1 MNCFYFH
8 FIVSSKVHEFHT
20 RKRHGLTAPTGYLMV
35 EGSHKMICGNAT
47 NSAMMRI
54 CANTCGITPK
64 KISDS
69 GRPVYRATTKA
80 FSPTGGVTMP
90 TSAVTITMT
99 PNQTGSKPSDRT
111 HGSTMGTVRLKID
124 RKSTPLNSSHK

>member
-8 FIVSSKVHEFHT
+8 FIVSSKVHEFHP

-69 GRPVYRATTKA
+69 GRPMYRATTKA
-80 FSPTGGVTMP
+80 FSTTGGEIGRASCRERVCTSGEFQVGSVT
-90 TSAVTITMT
+90 
-99 PNQTGSKPSDRT
+99 
-111 HGSTMGTVRLKID
+111 LK
-124 RKSTPLNSSHK
+124 K